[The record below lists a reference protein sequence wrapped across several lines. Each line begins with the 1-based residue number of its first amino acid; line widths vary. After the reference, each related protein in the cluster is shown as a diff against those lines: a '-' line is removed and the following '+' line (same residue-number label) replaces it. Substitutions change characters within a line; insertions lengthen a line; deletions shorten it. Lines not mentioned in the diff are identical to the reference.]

1 MKRCAIFLNSK
12 KLSPTTTNFLS
23 FGSIVTVEM
32 IFLNKI
38 VRQNNLDYSLFR
50 FDKEF
55 TAATKNHVMQTPVL
69 STVIL
74 TPSKVKISWLI
85 TYFHINL
92 FQQISQKFIIHFIYS
107 LSRRITFHNSTR
119 ARSIVFKKS
128 ITIIPSISPLVERRN
143 MDSLKLSSGAS

>member
-23 FGSIVTVEM
+23 FGSIVTVET
-32 IFLNKI
+32 IFLNNLM
-38 VRQNNLDYSLFR
+38 RQNNLDYSLFR

-69 STVIL
+69 STVVL

-85 TYFHINL
+85 TYFINHCIKLNCYTWWIYFNKYRKNSSFTSFIL
-92 FQQISQKFIIHFIYS
+92 FPEGSPFIIVH
-107 LSRRITFHNSTR
+107 
-119 ARSIVFKKS
+119 V
-128 ITIIPSISPLVERRN
+128 LVQ
-143 MDSLKLSSGAS
+143 

>member
-23 FGSIVTVEM
+23 FGSIVTVET
-32 IFLNKI
+32 IFLNNLM
-38 VRQNNLDYSLFR
+38 RQNNLDYSLFR

-74 TPSKVKISWLI
+74 TPSKVKISTNIISYFIALRVIDIAKIYQLI
-85 TYFHINL
+85 NFS
-92 FQQISQKFIIHFIYS
+92 F
-107 LSRRITFHNSTR
+107 SRRNTFHYSTQ
-119 ARSIVFKKS
+119 ARSIVFKKIDNYHTFNIAS
-128 ITIIPSISPLVERRN
+128 CW
-143 MDSLKLSSGAS
+143 KKKYGLS